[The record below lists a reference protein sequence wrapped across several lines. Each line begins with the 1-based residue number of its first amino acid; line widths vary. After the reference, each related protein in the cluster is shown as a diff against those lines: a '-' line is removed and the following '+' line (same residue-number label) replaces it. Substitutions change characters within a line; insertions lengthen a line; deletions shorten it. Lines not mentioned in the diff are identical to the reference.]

1 MTVRDAEQKIS
12 MVGQIN
18 ETIGKLQQIAANYS
32 KFQAGYLIIN
42 IITI

>member
-1 MTVRDAEQKIS
+1 MTGRDAEQKKSII
-12 MVGQIN
+12 GRIN
-18 ETIGKLQQIAANYS
+18 ETIGNILYVSYS